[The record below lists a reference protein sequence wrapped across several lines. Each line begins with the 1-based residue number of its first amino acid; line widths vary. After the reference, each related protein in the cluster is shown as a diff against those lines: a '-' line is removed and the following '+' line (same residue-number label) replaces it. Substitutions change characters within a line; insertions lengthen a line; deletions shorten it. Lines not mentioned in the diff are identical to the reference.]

1 MSIEIGLVW
10 DSIETPTYK
19 QLEHVWSF
27 SPEYE
32 ESGYSDEGSYSTQ
45 QSSRYKVTHH
55 FSNGY
60 ITKLYDNEVNEFFYC
75 ITNYF
80 PNSAYRTSDWSKFV
94 SHNATVNFYPNHYEV
109 TPPRSTGGST
119 IQTSLTGIRFWAIP
133 WKEFIPSGFV
143 YEKDLQDESFSTRA
157 ELVNGHSRDLVDK
170 KFYKFSYDG
179 TPLNEEQF
187 TVPKKYKV
195 NRKKMKALRQGKLQ
209 KIKEYI
215 SAMWNIY
222 PDSWSKEDAND
233 LWLSACKSDNEE
245 YRHLICALMRENYNR
260 MPEPDSDKLK
270 DSSYEFFWGPRAK
283 RSTPDQY
290 LNSLERSIKQQHYK
304 DILELVDEPQRQLA
318 I

>member
-1 MSIEIGLVW
+1 MSIEVSIAW

-19 QLEHVWSF
+19 QLENVWSF

-32 ESGYSDEGSYSTQ
+32 DSGYSDEGSYSTQ

-60 ITKLYDNEVNEFFYC
+60 ISKLYDNEVNEFFYC

-80 PNSAYRTSDWSKFV
+80 PYNAHRTSDWNKFIV
-94 SHNATVNFYPNHYEV
+94 DNTTVNFYPNHYEV
-109 TPPRSTGGST
+109 TPPRYTGGSS

-133 WKEFIPSGFV
+133 WKEFIPSGFK
-143 YEKDLQDESFSTRA
+143 YEQDLQDEVFSTRA
-157 ELVNGHSRDLVDK
+157 ELVNGHSRDLVDRK
-170 KFYKFSYDG
+170 LYKFSYDG
-179 TPLNEEQF
+179 TALNEEQF

-209 KIKEYI
+209 KIRDYI
-215 SAMWNIY
+215 TAMWKIY
-222 PDSWSKEDAND
+222 PDSWSKEEAKEI
-233 LWLSACKSDNEE
+233 WLSACKSDNEE
-245 YRHLICALMRENYNR
+245 YRHLMCALLRENYYL
-260 MPEPDSDKLK
+260 MPKPDDEKLQ
-270 DSSYEFFWGPRAK
+270 DPHYDPFWHGVDK

-290 LNSLERSIKQQHYK
+290 LNSLERSVKQQHYK
-304 DILELVDEPQRQLA
+304 DVLEPVDEPQSQLA